1 MLFFPTKKRDLQ
13 NMLDANSSPA
23 DPGGDFFIENVMEE
37 LDYPGEFFFD
47 TRAQKLY
54 LYHNGAHRRKRRSS
68 IGDYPSSGHSRIAPL
83 NYTTHVAHII
93 MIKGEHEREQHSMC
107 IVLYV

>member
-1 MLFFPTKKRDLQ
+1 MLFFPTLKKRPPKNDECQ
-13 NMLDANSSPA
+13 FFSGGH
-23 DPGGDFFIENVMEE
+23 PGGDFFIENVMEE

-54 LYHNGAHRRKRRSS
+54 LYHNGAPRRKRRSS
-68 IGDYPSSGHSRIAPL
+68 IGDYPSSGHSRIARL

-93 MIKGEHEREQHSMC
+93 KGEHERQHHSMC

>member
-1 MLFFPTKKRDLQ
+1 MQVRATSFDSYFSFTLKKIDQ
-13 NMLDANSSPA
+13 QILDANSTV

-54 LYHNGAHRRKRRSS
+54 LYHNGAPRRKRRSS
-68 IGDYPSSGHSRIAPL
+68 IGYP
-83 NYTTHVAHII
+83 
-93 MIKGEHEREQHSMC
+93 
-107 IVLYV
+107 